1 VRFFDSLRVKIGG
14 GMALLIVFGGLI
26 AVQALRENLRLSDAV
41 DQELTQLRAG
51 QEVSSGLVRAIMN
64 EIRAAEQYLVFPTNR
79 TREEFLASGDSAYAY
94 QLAFSSLEGL
104 TPRARMSINRI
115 AAQQAQIEV
124 AYSLAH
130 ALADIGQP
138 GEALAMAANAR
149 EPTDT
154 MLAES
159 QALASSR
166 SMEASSRS
174 AALRSDTET
183 KQRFMIAGFLAVAA
197 IGIAL
202 TLMTVRSVLRDLGR
216 LSAAA
221 ERFGAGDLRP
231 VSMGTM
237 PVEVEPLAESMSA
250 MSVKLRRLVDSVTT
264 ESKQISSSAGDFSAM
279 SEQLAASS
287 GEISTA
293 MVKVSG
299 SADTQVRG
307 MELADE
313 MLARIRGTTYQNVDE
328 ANRLDQLGDQ
338 VSTLAGRH
346 YTDVSAA
353 TTALLDVREF
363 VQGSATQVKALSRL
377 SESITEFIDL
387 IKQISSQTNLLA
399 LNAAIEAARAG
410 EHGRGFAVVAD
421 EVRNL
426 ADSSARAAEEVTK
439 TVQQIR
445 NQVQEVSST
454 MQVGT
459 EKVRGIETVAQS
471 AAGALDS
478 IVQAVEEIRESSK
491 RVAVSAEENRTVV
504 DDLGKRTGDVA
515 AAASEHASA
524 SEEVSAAA
532 EQQSASTEEM
542 AAAAGDLLQGAHR
555 LTDLVGQFKL

>member
-1 VRFFDSLRVKIGG
+1 MKFFNSLRVKIGG

-26 AVQALRENLRLSDAV
+26 AFQTLRENIRLSDAM
-41 DQELTQLRAG
+41 DQELTRLREG
-51 QEVSSGLVRAIMN
+51 QEAGSGLVRSIMN
-64 EIRAAEQYLVFPTNR
+64 EIRSAEQYLILATSR
-79 TREEFLASGDSAYAY
+79 AREEFLSSGDSAYAY
-94 QLAFSSLEGL
+94 QSEFRSLAGL
-104 TPRARMSINRI
+104 TTADRLSINRI

-138 GEALAMAANAR
+138 AEALAMAAKAR
-149 EPTDT
+149 GPTDT
-154 MLAES
+154 LLAEL
-159 QALASSR
+159 QTMANAR
-166 SMEASSRS
+166 NMEASSRS
-174 AALRSDTET
+174 TAIRRDTTT
-183 KQRFMIAGFLAVAA
+183 KQRFMIGGFLAVAA
-197 IGIAL
+197 IGIAVSII
-202 TLMTVRSVLRDLGR
+202 TVRSVSRDLGR

-221 ERFGAGDLRP
+221 QRFGAGDLRP
-231 VSMGTM
+231 VNLGAM
-237 PVEVEPLAESMSA
+237 PAEVAPLAEA
-250 MSVKLRRLVDSVTT
+250 MTTMRGKLRQLVEAVTT
-264 ESKQISSSAGDFSAM
+264 ESSKISTSAGDFSAM

-293 MVKVSG
+293 MVKVSS
-299 SADTQVRG
+299 SADSQVKG

-313 MLARIRGTTYQNVDE
+313 MLAVIRQTTYQNVDE
-328 ANRLDQLGDQ
+328 AARLDQLGDE
-338 VSTLAGRH
+338 VSTLAQRH
-346 YTDVSAA
+346 HTDVSAA
-353 TTALLDVREF
+353 TDALLDVREF
-363 VQGSATQVKALSRL
+363 VQGSAIQVKELAQL

-387 IKQISSQTNLLA
+387 IKQIGSQTNLLA

-445 NQVQEVSST
+445 NQVQEVSNT

-459 EKVRGIETVAQS
+459 EKVRGVETVAQA

-478 IVQAVEEIRESSK
+478 IVQAVQEIRDSSK
-491 RVAVSAEENRTVV
+491 RVTMSAEENRAVV
-504 DDLGKRTGDVA
+504 DNLGKRTSEVA

-532 EQQSASTEEM
+532 EEQSASTEEM
-542 AAAAGDLLQGAHR
+542 AAAAGDLLQGARR
-555 LTDLVGQFKL
+555 LTDLVGQFRL

>member
-1 VRFFDSLRVKIGG
+1 
-14 GMALLIVFGGLI
+14 
-26 AVQALRENLRLSDAV
+26 
-41 DQELTQLRAG
+41 
-51 QEVSSGLVRAIMN
+51 
-64 EIRAAEQYLVFPTNR
+64 
-79 TREEFLASGDSAYAY
+79 
-94 QLAFSSLEGL
+94 
-104 TPRARMSINRI
+104 
-115 AAQQAQIEV
+115 
-124 AYSLAH
+124 
-130 ALADIGQP
+130 
-138 GEALAMAANAR
+138 
-149 EPTDT
+149 
-154 MLAES
+154 
-159 QALASSR
+159 
-166 SMEASSRS
+166 
-174 AALRSDTET
+174 
-183 KQRFMIAGFLAVAA
+183 
-197 IGIAL
+197 
-202 TLMTVRSVLRDLGR
+202 MTVRSVTRDLGR

-231 VSMGTM
+231 VKLGNM
-237 PVEVEPLAESMSA
+237 PVEVQPLADSMA
-250 MSVKLRRLVDSVTT
+250 TMSGKLRQLVESVTT
-264 ESKQISSSAGDFSAM
+264 ESNQISSSASDFSAM

-293 MVKVSG
+293 MVKVSS
-299 SADTQVRG
+299 SADSQVTG

-313 MLARIRGTTYQNVDE
+313 MLARIRQTTYQNVDE
-328 ANRLDQLGDQ
+328 ATRLDQLGED
-338 VSTLAGRH
+338 VSTLAGEH
-346 YTDVSAA
+346 HTAVSAA

-363 VQGSATQVKALSRL
+363 VQGSAIQVKELARL

-445 NQVQEVSST
+445 NQVQEVSGT

-471 AAGALDS
+471 AAGALDR
-478 IVQAVEEIRESSK
+478 IVQAVQEIRDSSK
-491 RVAVSAEENRTVV
+491 RVTVSAEENRTVV
-504 DDLGKRTGDVA
+504 DELGKRTGEVA

-532 EQQSASTEEM
+532 EEQSASTEEM
-542 AAAAGDLLQGAHR
+542 AAAASDLLQGAHR